1 MPHTTLQHVVAA
13 GCASNTADVARD
25 PHAAPTGDSGP
36 HIDVPPPT
44 DRPERDEAVDA
55 RGAGADARP
64 PRTWALVGAAL
75 LLILLGAFTLRQ
87 VTANLRYDEAVA
99 THRLAIADARA
110 AVHALAEAEA
120 DATTTREIAMALLEA
135 PDAFVDTAAK
145 AELSTLAAGLDLL
158 IDKVAELDEEPS
170 MQPRRRPVWYA
181 NLDRASGRLESGA
194 ARFDARAADAASRAA
209 SLSAA
214 DDVTKDSGLDFV
226 AAIQPVAASFEA
238 AHGSARNLDRI
249 AFRTAVKRLAGA
261 GTWGPDVSARVD
273 AYVAAATAVQE
284 SHAAEEAEKAG
295 PLYERRV
302 AVEAFARSIVGG
314 VLLEFDWAPTVSG
327 HGDGGFYAGTAT
339 WDPRGGGISTI
350 TLTNSVAEAWND
362 PNVVAL
368 VAHQVGH
375 AITAKCY
382 GDIISPETPE
392 ENEAWATAWAI
403 GMGYTAD
410 GNGESDYGRPSDE
423 LIDLSKKCR

>member
-1 MPHTTLQHVVAA
+1 MPHTTLRHVVAA
-13 GCASNTADVARD
+13 GCASNTAGVARD

-36 HIDVPPPT
+36 RIDVPPPT
-44 DRPERDEAVDA
+44 HRPERDEAVDA

-64 PRTWALVGAAL
+64 PRAWALISAAL
-75 LLILLGAFTLRQ
+75 LLILLGAFTLRH

-99 THRLAIADARA
+99 THRLAVADARA
-110 AVHALAEAEA
+110 AVDALAEAES
-120 DATTTREIAMALLEA
+120 DAMTTREIVAALLAA

-145 AELSTLAAGLDLL
+145 AELSTVAAALGLL
-158 IDKVAELDEEPS
+158 IDNVAELDQEPP
-170 MQPRRRPVWYA
+170 MKPRRRPVWYA
-181 NLDRASGRLESGA
+181 DLDRVSGRLESGTP
-194 ARFDARAADAASRAA
+194 RFDARAADAASRAA
-209 SLSAA
+209 ALSAV
-214 DDVTKDSGLDFV
+214 DDVTKDSGLAFV

-273 AYVAAATAVQE
+273 TYVAAATAVQA

-302 AVEAFARSIVGG
+302 AVEAFARSISGG

-327 HGDGGFYAGTAT
+327 HGDDGFYAGTAT

-375 AITAKCY
+375 AITSKCY
-382 GDIISPETPE
+382 GDIVSPETPE

-410 GNGESDYGRPSDE
+410 GNGESDFGRPSDE
-423 LIDLSKKCR
+423 LIELSKKCR